1 MLEELAIKF
10 ISWNLKRKGINN
22 LEIVIRSDGNTVY
35 KRNKEKEE
43 YVKKILSKI
52 KWNIYKYRVIEE
64 EYMPTISMLIRK
76 SKKEEQELKDKYLN
90 KSVCLNRGKIGIVYR

>member
-52 KWNIYKYRVIEE
+52 KWNKCEVGGGKNEE
-64 EYMPTISMLIRK
+64 DYVSNWTP
-76 SKKEEQELKDKYLN
+76 KKVN
-90 KSVCLNRGKIGIVYR
+90 TCF

>member
-22 LEIVIRSDGNTVY
+22 LEIVIRSDGHTVY

-52 KWNIYKYRVIEE
+52 KWNKCEVVGGKNEE
-64 EYMPTISMLIRK
+64 DDVYNWTP
-76 SKKEEQELKDKYLN
+76 KKVN
-90 KSVCLNRGKIGIVYR
+90 TCF

>member
-22 LEIVIRSDGNTVY
+22 LEIVIRSDGHTVY

-43 YVKKILSKI
+43 YVKNILSKI
-52 KWNIYKYRVIEE
+52 K
-64 EYMPTISMLIRK
+64 
-76 SKKEEQELKDKYLN
+76 
-90 KSVCLNRGKIGIVYR
+90 

>member
-43 YVKKILSKI
+43 CVKKILSKI
-52 KWNIYKYRVIEE
+52 KWNYCEREG
-64 EYMPTISMLIRK
+64 
-76 SKKEEQELKDKYLN
+76 SKWNVQ
-90 KSVCLNRGKIGIVYR
+90 IVKAII

>member
-22 LEIVIRSDGNTVY
+22 LEIVIRSDGHTVY

-52 KWNIYKYRVIEE
+52 KWNYHSLVKVGV
-64 EYMPTISMLIRK
+64 
-76 SKKEEQELKDKYLN
+76 QDD
-90 KSVCLNRGKIGIVYR
+90 